1 MHFTLIGALRSIDR
15 LQRRSDFYR
24 AWEVATRTS
33 EDVGRGLAEME
44 APAGADLLAARD
56 HLLDGIAKGRPVG
69 VSMKLR
75 PDLFPPLDQLI
86 TTTGESFGTAH
97 DSFRL
102 LSEWYL
108 RDFTR
113 LGRVRAWVG
122 LPLVAA
128 VVASFVLPF
137 PLLWDRGGPA
147 YSGAIVA
154 GLALTYGLGG
164 IPVSLLYSIAGGLD
178 RIKRPRFAWTLAMGL
193 EAGLT
198 FAGASRLAASVGGMT
213 AVGRHLDRIPSK
225 DLKTMSLTAMLDG
238 SGIWPAML
246 DQVRKADEASEYL
259 STLRVFAAN
268 LESPP

>member
-1 MHFTLIGALRSIDR
+1 MHLTLVGALRAIDR

-24 AWEVATRTS
+24 AWEVSTRATQ
-33 EDVGRGLAEME
+33 DVGRGLAEME
-44 APAGADLLAARD
+44 APTGADLLAARD
-56 HLLDGIAKGRPVG
+56 HLIDGIAKGRPVG

-75 PDLFPPLDQLI
+75 PDLFPPIDQLL
-86 TTTGESFGTAH
+86 TMTGEGFGTAH

-108 RDFTR
+108 RDFSR
-113 LGRVRAWVG
+113 LSRVRSWVG
-122 LPLVAA
+122 VPLVAA
-128 VVASFVLPF
+128 VSASFVLPF

-147 YSGAIVA
+147 YSAAIIG
-154 GLALTYGLGG
+154 GLAATYGLGG
-164 IPVSLLYSIAGGLD
+164 IPVSLLYSTVERMD
-178 RIKRPRFAWTLAMGL
+178 RIRRPRFAWALAMGL

-198 FAGASRLAASVGGMT
+198 FAAAARLAASVGGMT
-213 AVGRHLDRIPSK
+213 GVARHLDGIPSK

-238 SGIWPAML
+238 SGVWPAML
-246 DQVRKADEASEYL
+246 DQVRRADEASEYL